1 VIKRVLEE
9 GAKGFEGGMNASKYV
24 GITKT
29 SKATA
34 TRDLQ
39 LFAEIGAF
47 IISGGSRSTSY
58 KVNL

>member
-1 VIKRVLEE
+1 MLEE

-24 GITKT
+24 VITKT

-39 LFAEIGAF
+39 LLTEIGAF
-47 IISGGSRSTSY
+47 IASG
-58 KVNL
+58 V

>member
-1 VIKRVLEE
+1 MLEE
-9 GAKGFEGGMNASKYV
+9 GAKGFEGGMNASKYAS
-24 GITKT
+24 ITKT

-39 LFAEIGAF
+39 LIAEIGAF
-47 IISGGSRSTSY
+47 IASGGGRSTSY

>member
-1 VIKRVLEE
+1 MSAKKYMTIT
-9 GAKGFEGGMNASKYV
+9 GA
-24 GITKT
+24 

-39 LFAEIGAF
+39 DLADKGVFVPT
-47 IISGGSRSTSY
+47 GGGRSTHY